1 MEASEVGVWRL
12 LKNDDNGQSWVIY
25 MFILTKW
32 LTQVGGDEISCNDI
46 MAGLLRTGTL
56 SRIDFH
62 QGVETRSLSPS
73 RPQMPPDIYVYCLIP
88 ASTGTGGFLIRSR
101 VSSISIQAGCW
112 GEQRLGHPTS
122 LSRTCYS
129 NASLQRGNKTEVW
142 RDVVLV
148 DIWGSGCL
156 VYWQGQCT
164 NWCWTANCGTHYP
177 DQAR

>member
-88 ASTGTGGFLIRSR
+88 ASTGTPPVLNQIQSELHQYSSR
-101 VSSISIQAGCW
+101 L
-112 GEQRLGHPTS
+112 LG
-122 LSRTCYS
+122 RTET
-129 NASLQRGNKTEVW
+129 GT
-142 RDVVLV
+142 
-148 DIWGSGCL
+148 
-156 VYWQGQCT
+156 QCT
-164 NWCWTANCGTHYP
+164 RPASAEHVTAMRLFKEAIRRKSGGT
-177 DQAR
+177 